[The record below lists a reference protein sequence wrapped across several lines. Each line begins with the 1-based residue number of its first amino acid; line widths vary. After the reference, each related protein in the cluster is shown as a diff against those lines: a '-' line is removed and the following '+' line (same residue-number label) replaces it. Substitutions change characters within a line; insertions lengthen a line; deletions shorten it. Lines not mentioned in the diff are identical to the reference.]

1 MTLFFIMGIS
11 LPGKTVFISKQGP
24 VYFITVVILYTRVL
38 ILMLCIAVIYGWFSV
53 DVWIYVNNVI
63 PHISVVIVYQC
74 AHHFLIINVE
84 LQMYKNTVM
93 QQAVLQFIMC
103 VYDASE
109 WVIKFNR
116 LLGTADIGV
125 YVAHTSRVIVTH
137 TLESLSSLT

>member
-24 VYFITVVILYTRVL
+24 VYLITVVILYTRVL

-53 DVWIYVNNVI
+53 YVWIYVNNVI

-74 AHHFLIINVE
+74 AHHFFIINVE

-93 QQAVLQFIMC
+93 QQGVLQFIMC

-116 LLGTADIGV
+116 LLGTAEIGV
-125 YVAHTSRVIVTH
+125 HVAHTSRVILAY
-137 TLESLSSLT
+137 TLESLYSLT